1 MFISPKHGLAL
12 VAMLSVFSVNA
23 LAQSPGPSPLPS
35 PQPFPASTAE
45 SPSSTVPIV
54 PPASLPAAAA
64 SVAPVE
70 PLDSAPQSIAHV
82 TAGNG
87 ILPNDHGQVWR
98 EYDIGPYTLHAAG
111 SRPEQMIVDWI
122 LRQTGYGAW
131 HSEPLG
137 ILSATHTTLRVYHAP
152 DMQATV
158 SEMVDRFVNP
168 QTKSQT
174 FSIRVV
180 SLASPNWREKFTR
193 IMHALPVQSQ
203 GMQAWL
209 LSREDASLLFA
220 DLRKR
225 NDFREFDSP
234 TALVINGQSTTVST
248 MHPHGYTGAVT
259 LHPEE
264 LHPGFEPQV
273 MQFNEGFSIDFNPLM
288 SLDGQ
293 SADAMIR
300 CDVDQLERVVP
311 ATLDVPTAIAPRQHT
326 EIEVPQSSSYR
337 LRQQFHFPANQVLL
351 ISFGIIAAPVASEP
365 AIRLTFNP
373 GPPRAEL
380 LAFVENRGTATS
392 PLATVLPVALPGG
405 GLPIPVAPPR
415 PLVAPIA
422 VPQTIPPPI
431 PAADRRSGDPFYRS
445 PY

>member
-1 MFISPKHGLAL
+1 MFISPKLGLAL
-12 VAMLSVFSVNA
+12 VAMLSVFVA
-23 LAQSPGPSPLPS
+23 RATAQAPGPAPLTP
-35 PQPFPASTAE
+35 PTPFPAQAAE
-45 SPSSTVPIV
+45 SPGSTVPT
-54 PPASLPAAAA
+54 ASPAAGSANPAVA
-64 SVAPVE
+64 SSPIDAGA
-70 PLDSAPQSIAHV
+70 LAHTSIARV
-82 TAGNG
+82 TTGNG

-98 EYDIGPYTLHAAG
+98 EYDITPYTLHAPG

-122 LRQTGYGAW
+122 LRQTGYEAW

-137 ILSATHTTLRVYHAP
+137 ILSATHTTLRVYHTP
-152 DMQATV
+152 EMQAVV
-158 SEMVDRFVNP
+158 SEMADRFVNP
-168 QTKSQT
+168 AAKSQT

-180 SLASPNWREKFTR
+180 SLASPNWREKFTK

-209 LSREDASLLFA
+209 LTREDASLLFA

-234 TALVINGQSTTVST
+234 TSLVANGQSTTVST

-259 LHPEE
+259 LHPEQI
-264 LHPGFEPQV
+264 HPGFEPQV
-273 MQFNEGFSIDFNPLM
+273 MQFNEGFTIDFNPLM

-293 SADAMIR
+293 SVDAMIR

-311 ATLDVPTAIAPRQHT
+311 ATIDVPTAIAPRQHT

-392 PLATVLPVALPGG
+392 PLATALPVALPAV
-405 GLPIPVAPPR
+405 IPTRPAIVAP
-415 PLVAPIA
+415 LAA
-422 VPQTIPPPI
+422 PQTIPPAPI
-431 PAADRRSGDPFYRS
+431 TDRRSSDPFYRS